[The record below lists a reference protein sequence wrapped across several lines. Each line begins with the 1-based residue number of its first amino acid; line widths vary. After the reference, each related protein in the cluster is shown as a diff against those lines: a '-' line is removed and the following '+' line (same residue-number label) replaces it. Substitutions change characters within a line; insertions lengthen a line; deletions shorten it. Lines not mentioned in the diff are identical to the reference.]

1 MILAFEFTYLSHNGV
16 LENLLKQSCV
26 ENNIKHLITRENTC
40 VTLYVE
46 ENEERLGAFADAL
59 SASLPLSL
67 FFKSSSVYVAESFPN
82 QQESLP
88 LVNIPLIFTPQKI
101 ALIETPSSSLYLLP
115 YNDFKPSHDT
125 LSVFQAGE
133 KIYEASSQET
143 LETLYSMVS
152 SAIFEGKTVQV
163 KTTSGLFVLGSIEK
177 AKHLPSMDGV
187 EVLPTDLSVVER
199 MVVIRE
205 NEIKALATLERP
217 SIRCKVNAMFAQKE
231 ILPTERVILRL
242 ADEWLVY
249 HLCKRLFAQ
258 GVSFLF
264 KAPATLLKADVCV
277 VTSLTLPAIE
287 PLHVSVLENGEII
300 LVKGKSYASKALL
313 ENTKKFEEPSHGAF
327 ASIMQEHHLFD
338 AKSSCFYLSKFY
350 DDKLMNYSSEHGMLN
365 LTSVPLPSSFEALFD
380 EIAQTSESSARLIEN
395 YKNTYPEI
403 YAQALHVKIPENLPK
418 SIYSLWK
425 IIAVVL
431 GFSSDLDKGAEVL
444 IELAED
450 FGGQKGPRMDYFL
463 QKEEA
468 LVSDMN
474 YIKLIRSGMSFKLAG
489 TDDATLAFGYV
500 QSLAH
505 FISDMSD
512 YYKENLLNEKIALAG
527 SLFGFR
533 RFSEMVYKNLKPN
546 HPICLNR
553 ELPIELNA

>member
-67 FFKSSSVYVAESFPN
+67 FFKSSSVYVAESFPA
-82 QQESLP
+82 QEESIP
-88 LVNIPLIFTPQKI
+88 LLNIPVVFTPSKI
-101 ALIETPSSSLYLLP
+101 TSIETPSSPLYLLP
-115 YNDFKPSHDT
+115 YSTFNVASDT
-125 LSVFQAGE
+125 LSLFKEGE
-133 KIYEASSQET
+133 KVLEASSSEAFEEVYALLT
-143 LETLYSMVS
+143 TALS
-152 SAIFEGKTVQV
+152 EGKTVQV
-163 KTTSGLFVLGSIEK
+163 KTASGLFVLGRIEN
-177 AKHLPSMDGV
+177 AKQLPSMENV

-231 ILPTERVILRL
+231 ILPTERVCVRL

-249 HLCKRLFAQ
+249 HVCKRLFAQ

-287 PLHVSVLENGEII
+287 PLQVSVLENGEII
-300 LVKGKSYASKALL
+300 LVKGKSYASKTLL

-338 AKSSCFYLSKFY
+338 AKSSCFYLSKLY

-380 EIAQTSESSARLIEN
+380 EIAQNSESSARLIEN
-395 YKNTYPEI
+395 YKNTYPEM
-403 YAQALHVKIPENLPK
+403 YAQALHVKIPETLPK

-546 HPICLNR
+546 HPICFNK